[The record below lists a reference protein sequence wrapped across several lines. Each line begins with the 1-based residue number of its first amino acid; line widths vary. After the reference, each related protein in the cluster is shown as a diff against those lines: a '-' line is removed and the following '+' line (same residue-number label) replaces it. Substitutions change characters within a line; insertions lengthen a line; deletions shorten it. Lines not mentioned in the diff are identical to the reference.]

1 MSESQP
7 PLRPANAVSDAPD
20 ESARA
25 PAARRIFNPVQR
37 DAATFVQTADETA
50 GASSV
55 LELEVAPGGGN
66 FLHYHTTFAEQ
77 FTVVSGEFG
86 VQVGKDTFTL
96 KPGETAVA
104 PVRSVHRW
112 FNTTQQP
119 AIVRVD
125 LRPGSP
131 GFERALQIAYGL
143 ARDGLTDQKGLPK
156 SLVHKA
162 LLVDLSDTN
171 VPGVFSVLAP
181 LLRLIA
187 TRARRQGVLREL
199 EARYC
204 R

>member
-1 MSESQP
+1 MSQSQP
-7 PLRPANAVSDAPD
+7 P
-20 ESARA
+20 
-25 PAARRIFNPVQR
+25 RRIINPVQH
-37 DAATFVQTADETA
+37 DAATFVKTADETA
-50 GASSV
+50 GAASV

-66 FLHYHTTFAEQ
+66 VLHYHTTFAEQ

-104 PVRSVHRW
+104 PARSVHRW
-112 FNTTQQP
+112 FNTTPRP
-119 AIVRVD
+119 AIVRVE

-131 GFERALQIAYGL
+131 GFERMLQILYGL
-143 ARDGLTDQKGLPK
+143 AGDGLVDQKGLPK

-162 LLVDLSDTN
+162 LLANLSDTN
-171 VPGVFSVLAP
+171 IPGVLSVLAP

-187 TRARRQGVLREL
+187 TRAKRQGVLREL
-199 EARYC
+199 EAQYC